1 MTNAIGSKSSC
12 VLLARVLVERDPE
25 FRVVRGFGDSEKLGS
40 ARESFSSS
48 SCRMAVNAEYYM
60 PVNRGNL
67 NLMMISCSAEYLS

>member
-1 MTNAIGSKSSC
+1 MTNAIGSKYSC

-60 PVNRGNL
+60 NRGNL